1 MQHCKELLDDI
12 RSILRDH
19 LKVLVDSPDVDLLE
33 NGSVDSIG
41 LVELILQ
48 LEERFEVS
56 LPMDALE
63 IDDFR
68 SINTI
73 AGVITRLSNFPLAR
87 VVGG

>member
-1 MQHCKELLDDI
+1 MQYSEVLVGNI
-12 RSILRDH
+12 RSVLRDH
-19 LKVLVDSPDVDLLE
+19 LHVLVDSPETDLLE

-48 LEERFEVS
+48 LEERFDVS

-68 SINTI
+68 SIHTI
-73 AGVITRLSNFPLAR
+73 ADLITRLSSVPFAR

>member
-1 MQHCKELLDDI
+1 MQYHDGLVDDI
-12 RSILRDH
+12 RSVLRDH
-19 LKVLVDSPDVDLLE
+19 LHVLVESADTDLLE
-33 NGSVDSIG
+33 SGSVDSIG

-68 SINTI
+68 SVNTI
-73 AGVITRLSNFPLAR
+73 AGLVTRLSSTPLAR
-87 VVGG
+87 VVGE

>member
-1 MQHCKELLDDI
+1 MQYGEEVVGDI
-12 RSILRDH
+12 RAVLRDH
-19 LKVLVDSPDVDLLE
+19 LNVLVDSPDVDLLE

-48 LEERFEVS
+48 LEDRFGVS

-68 SINTI
+68 SINAI
-73 AGVITRLSNFPLAR
+73 ARLITGLSSIPLAQA
-87 VVGG
+87 VGE